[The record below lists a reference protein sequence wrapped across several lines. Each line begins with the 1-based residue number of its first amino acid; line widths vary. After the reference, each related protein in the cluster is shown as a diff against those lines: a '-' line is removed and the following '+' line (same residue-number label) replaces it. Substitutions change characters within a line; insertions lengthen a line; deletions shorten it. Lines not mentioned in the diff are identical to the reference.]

1 MEETKQIVLEK
12 LFKQVLT
19 QLDPDPEREGL
30 LATPRRVASAMQFV
44 TQGYETDPKEIL
56 LSALFKE
63 EYRQMVV
70 VKDIEMYSL

>member
-30 LATPRRVASAMQFV
+30 LATPRRVASAM
-44 TQGYETDPKEIL
+44 
-56 LSALFKE
+56 
-63 EYRQMVV
+63 
-70 VKDIEMYSL
+70 